1 MINKY
6 QYQKWIK
13 LEDGPWKP
21 VDESCVYS
29 EGYKEYWTPQG
40 KHPIEIIKLE
50 EEKNGR
56 SSKV

>member
-1 MINKY
+1 MADKY

-40 KHPIEIIKLE
+40 KHPSEIIKLE
-50 EEKNGR
+50 EGRNG
-56 SSKV
+56 